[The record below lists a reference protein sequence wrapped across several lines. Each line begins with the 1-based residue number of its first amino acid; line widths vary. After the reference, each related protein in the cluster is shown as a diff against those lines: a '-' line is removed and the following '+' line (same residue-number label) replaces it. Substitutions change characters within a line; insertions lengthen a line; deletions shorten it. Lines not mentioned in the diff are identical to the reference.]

1 MNDDDRA
8 RDAAI
13 RHTTISEIARRDLLI
28 ETLERRKR
36 DALDFHD
43 VSVWGVEAALIAAYE
58 AGREAGRIAE
68 RKRRTPTHCTC
79 PACGRDIRIT
89 PVT

>member
-1 MNDDDRA
+1 MKTNDPMRG
-8 RDAAI
+8 AAI
-13 RHTTISEIARRDLLI
+13 REIAKRELLI

-43 VSVWGVEAALIAAYE
+43 VSVWCVEAALIAAYE

-68 RKRRTPTHCTC
+68 CKRRTPTHCTC

>member
-1 MNDDDRA
+1 MKTNDPT

-13 RHTTISEIARRDLLI
+13 RHTTIREIAKRELLI

-58 AGREAGRIAE
+58 AGREAGRTAE
-68 RKRRTPTHCTC
+68 RKRRTPTRCQC
-79 PACGRDIRIT
+79 PACGREIRIT
-89 PVT
+89 TVP